1 MRLRNSGRIGNGPS
15 YLWMSARARNALR
28 RGAVLG
34 SIAVAVFVSALIA
47 FILVPRK
54 ASSRSR
60 IVASR
65 IEAKLDSTTMVQV
78 RERARAEVR
87 AADSSMTAARIA
99 AIPIRAAA
107 PDTFSAAIIARRES
121 LVIESSRLER
131 LIQQAAEAP
140 LSATYRALAESP
152 DLAGEPGMQPLL
164 DSLASVERDRA
175 RYGTVGATDP
185 GYAALSSSA
194 AEIGRAITAI
204 ASGKRDRLKAELRAI
219 RPVPVVAAPTAF
231 TDTMRF
237 LAARSDAMRAY
248 SAASAEIGRI
258 RAQNERIDREL
269 EHARDL
275 ANLGAPPWA
284 MLAAAL
290 VLAAAL
296 GFAGSLAFELKSP
309 TVADFREAEQVA
321 GERVLT
327 VIRPAPA
334 VVERS
339 RRQVDVNAPP
349 LIDVVSAAYR
359 ALYLHMASVGA
370 GLPVVTVTG
379 DEPEILATV
388 ASNLAASSAYEARS
402 TLLVDVDATTCSV
415 ASVLRVAPDPGLAA
429 ILSGNATWAE
439 AIKPTTIGRD
449 RPLDVLPSG
458 TKRTGMLEP
467 HVTERV
473 KAELANLQRR
483 YDFIVIAAPTSYVQ
497 RTNTSI
503 IPARETL
510 LTARIGRTTLAS
522 LKSAAE
528 SLRGAGIIIQGIALW
543 DAPFPQLEKKEEL
556 AREARSRQS
565 ATE

>member
-1 MRLRNSGRIGNGPS
+1 MRFRNSGRIGGGPA

-28 RGAVLG
+28 RGAVLW
-34 SIAVAVFVSALIA
+34 SIAAAVFVCALIA
-47 FILVPRK
+47 FVLVPKK
-54 ASSRSR
+54 ASSRAK
-60 IVASR
+60 IVEAR
-65 IEAKLDSTTMVQV
+65 IEAKLDSATADQL
-78 RERARAEVR
+78 REKARVGAR
-87 AADSSMTAARIA
+87 AADSSMSAARIA
-99 AIPIRAAA
+99 SNPVHAAA
-107 PDTFSAAIIARRES
+107 PDTFPPATIARRES
-121 LVIESSRLER
+121 LATDISRLDG
-131 LIQQAAEAP
+131 LIQRAAEAP
-140 LSATYRALAESP
+140 LPVSYRALAESP
-152 DLAGEPGMQPLL
+152 NLTGEPGIHALL

-175 RYGTVGATDP
+175 TYGTVGATDP
-185 GYAALSSSA
+185 GYAALSSKA

-204 ASGKRDRLKAELRAI
+204 ASDKRDRLKAELLAI
-219 RPVPVVAAPTAF
+219 RPAPTPVVQTAF
-231 TDTMRF
+231 TDTMRY
-237 LAARSDAMRAY
+237 LAAMADARRSY
-248 SAASAEIGRI
+248 SAASAEIARI
-258 RAQNERIDREL
+258 RAQDERVDREL

-296 GFAGSLAFELKSP
+296 GFAGSLAFELQSP
-309 TVADFREAEQVA
+309 TVADSREAEQVS

-339 RRQVDVNAPP
+339 RRQADVDAPP
-349 LIDVVSAAYR
+349 LLDVVSAAYR
-359 ALYLHMASVGA
+359 ALYLHTASVGA

-402 TLLVDVDATTCSV
+402 TLLVDVDASTCSV
-415 ASVLRVAPDPGLAA
+415 ASVLRVAPDPGLAGV
-429 ILSGNATWAE
+429 LSGTATWAE

-473 KAELANLQRR
+473 KSELAHLRRR
-483 YDFIVIAAPTSYVQ
+483 YDFIIIAAPTSYVQ
-497 RTNTSI
+497 RTATSI

-528 SLRGAGIIIQGIALW
+528 SLRGAGMSIQGIALW

-556 AREARSRQS
+556 ARVAGARHA